1 MKKLTYLFATSII
14 LGLAACGDS
23 GSSKITKVQPK
34 PPVAEADKV
43 VGPDD
48 AFNANRKL
56 QSTSEAPPTAP
67 KKKKKT
73 D

>member
-1 MKKLTYLFATSII
+1 MKKITYLFATCLV
-14 LGLAACGDS
+14 LGLAACGD
-23 GSSKITKVQPK
+23 GSSKVTKVQPK

-43 VGPDD
+43 AGPDD

-56 QSTSEAPPTAP
+56 QSTTSAPPTAP